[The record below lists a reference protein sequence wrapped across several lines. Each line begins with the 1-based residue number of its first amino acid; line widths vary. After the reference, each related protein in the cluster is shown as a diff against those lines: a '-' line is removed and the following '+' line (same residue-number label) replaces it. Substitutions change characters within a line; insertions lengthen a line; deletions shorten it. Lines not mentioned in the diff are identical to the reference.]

1 MQRKIAV
8 LFGGESPEHE
18 VSISSGINVAS
29 GLERNGDYRVVPI
42 YVSRTGEWHWPHEL
56 GEFSA
61 EKRARGVQGGGDL
74 LPYFEPKGSGF
85 ARALGRIESEAFD
98 TCFIAMHGA
107 NGEDGRLQGAL
118 ELAHMRFTGSGGAA
132 SALAMDKPRCQ
143 AYLGSLSIPIPK
155 FITLLRDQFTDAEVH
170 QLIMQK
176 FGLPCVVK
184 PALGGSSVGVTIVY
198 DAIELREALR
208 KAFEFGASVHVEQ
221 FIRGREFTCGVIDQ
235 DVPLP
240 LPITEII
247 PPEGRFFDYEAKYTS
262 GVTKEVTPARISE
275 SFTRRLQ
282 RMAVE
287 VHRAVGCEGYSR
299 IDFMADDEGAKVLEV
314 NTAPG
319 MTDTSLMP
327 QGARAAGILFPKLV
341 SLIVERSLQ

>member
-18 VSISSGINVAS
+18 VSISSGINVAA
-29 GLERNGDYRVVPI
+29 GLERTADYRVIPI
-42 YVSRTGEWHWPHEL
+42 YISRKGEWHWPHEL

-74 LPYFEPKGSGF
+74 LPYFDPKGLGF
-85 ARALGRIESEAFD
+85 ARALARIESEAFD
-98 TCFIAMHGA
+98 TCFIALHGV

-118 ELAHMRFTGSGGAA
+118 ELAEIRYTGSGGAA

-155 FITLLRDQFTDAEVH
+155 FITLLRDQFTDAEVN

-184 PALGGSSVGVTIVY
+184 PALGGSSVGVTIVH
-198 DAIELREALR
+198 DALGLRDALR
-208 KAFEFGASVHVEQ
+208 TAFEFGSAVHVEQ
-221 FIRGREFTCGVIDQ
+221 FIHGREFTCGVIDQ

-247 PPEGRFFDYEAKYTS
+247 PPEGRFFDYEAKYTA
-262 GVTKEVTPARISE
+262 GVTQEVTPARISD

-282 RMAVE
+282 RLAVE

-299 IDFMADDEGAKVLEV
+299 VDFRADKEGPKVLEI
-314 NTAPG
+314 NTLPG
-319 MTDTSLMP
+319 LTDTSLMP
-327 QGARAAGILFPKLV
+327 QGARAAGLLFPKLV
-341 SLIVERSLQ
+341 HLIVERSIQ